1 MGVTPPQQRADQVS
15 TLPVED
21 HKRMVDVL
29 SVIAVVLGAFLIAV
43 GGVVCGIEVQKH
55 FLGNTLFA
63 SLLEVEL
70 EDGLGYSVARA
81 PVGRVLKARDGR
93 LARQIDPLSGRESR
107 KPP

>member
-1 MGVTPPQQRADQVS
+1 
-15 TLPVED
+15 
-21 HKRMVDVL
+21 VL
-29 SVIAVVLGAFLIAV
+29 SVIAVVVGAFLIAV

-55 FLGNTLFA
+55 FLGSTLFA

-70 EDGLGYSVARA
+70 EDGLGYSVAPA
-81 PVGRVLKARDGR
+81 PVGRVLKARDGG